1 MQDLWQG
8 NCQIWSIIF
17 QNEFVRSNAIV
28 TIEFLNMEVSMAVW
42 LNISIYLVIKIIQT
56 KLTKIKKA
64 I

>member
-28 TIEFLNMEVSMAVW
+28 TIEFLNMEVSMAV
-42 LNISIYLVIKIIQT
+42 
-56 KLTKIKKA
+56 
-64 I
+64 